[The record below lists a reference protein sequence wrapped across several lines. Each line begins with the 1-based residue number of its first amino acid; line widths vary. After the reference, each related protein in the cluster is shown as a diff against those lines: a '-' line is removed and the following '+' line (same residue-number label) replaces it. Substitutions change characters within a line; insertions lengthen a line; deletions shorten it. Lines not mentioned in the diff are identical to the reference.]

1 MGIHLPRIEGTGC
14 DLALNEF
21 IDSINSER
29 DAQQPKLAAHAA
41 AAVVRFLAVN
51 HKVEAG
57 TRWLQHAMPLVNH
70 INVYDHMVDKLYD
83 ELVKRVMPDDVY
95 KTSVGAAQHLR
106 LGCLW
111 GIVALIGW
119 LLFYFFVL
127 R

>member
-1 MGIHLPRIEGTGC
+1 MGIHLPRIEGTGY

-21 IDSINSER
+21 IDSINNER
-29 DAQQPKLAAHAA
+29 DAQQPKLAAHAV

-57 TRWLQHAMPLVNH
+57 TRWLQQAMPLVNH

-83 ELVKRVMPDDVY
+83 EIVKRIVPDGVY
-95 KTSVGAAQHLR
+95 KTSLEAGRHLR

-111 GIVALIGW
+111 GIVALIGF
-119 LLFYFFVL
+119 LILHYFVL
-127 R
+127 K